1 MRLEEILGFVPRSR
15 TPKRYTV
22 KKRPPPQDD
31 SVQDKIKQRRAL
43 ASKIGLEKAMSS
55 DALDK
60 DDDK

>member
-1 MRLEEILGFVPRSR
+1 MRLKEFIIPVSR

-43 ASKIGLEKAMSS
+43 ANKIGLDKAMRSGE
-55 DALDK
+55 LDK
-60 DDDK
+60 DDNK